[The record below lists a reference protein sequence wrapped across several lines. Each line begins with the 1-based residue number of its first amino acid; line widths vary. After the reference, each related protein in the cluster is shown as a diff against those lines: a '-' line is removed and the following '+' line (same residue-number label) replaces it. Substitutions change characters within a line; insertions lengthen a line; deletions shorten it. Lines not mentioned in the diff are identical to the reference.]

1 MKVLVKETLSQH
13 KFKDTNGY
21 LICTDCILARTG
33 NQTYKK
39 NEVLSTDDESEVE
52 VDRPY
57 NEVFDSRTLASFE
70 NVPLCK
76 DHPDEDVT
84 PENHNSYSVGFV
96 RNIRQGKDGNL
107 DVIIGDLVITD
118 ADVIKLVEDG
128 EYCELSCGYNTDIVG
143 DDKNGYK
150 QTNIR
155 GNHVALCECGRA
167 GNARIVDSIT
177 KDSEYRIVSYNNKWY
192 YEIKQDDGFTK
203 LVGPYSSEK
212 EAREYFMKHR
222 PNEKLKDSR
231 EVYLQELKKGDTCKD
246 PYYNDEYK
254 IEEILSDG
262 YYRVR
267 SLESGKVFTL
277 TPRKR
282 VVIDSVRDSNIIA
295 NVYNKSGKLLE
306 TKHFTSRSQLDNYV
320 NMIDNLVDMTAN
332 NDVLYKNKL
341 GQLGS
346 QDVWKIIVGD
356 SVKDANFN
364 VGQKFRTRATVEL
377 DDGYLGLSSSQE
389 YELKRY
395 AERFGYDMREVYNGL
410 NSRVSREGM
419 SLQKAIED
427 IENKMAA
434 SKSLY
439 DSAIKDSYVKTV
451 YKDTKSNLYIEY
463 ELDSKVFYI
472 ASDDDKDT
480 QVFKSLE
487 EAKRYLERNRND
499 LTRIL
504 LQDSAIQDK
513 SIADAKLVIPMR
525 TARENLPDIDEGLHW
540 YNTRYGSLN
549 FNKNDSYLTIEGSQS
564 DLDKFVKQYHLND
577 SINDMAD
584 MSRFEPM
591 KSETREIFQ
600 QPDKRTIANIESF
613 VRNVEQYNKKPDAQ
627 IENLIRSLYEDIV
640 ADYDADVKDFGKD
653 KVKNHRYY
661 ANFINALKKLDNKV
675 KGVKMIDSIVGDS
688 SKYTFVVDVSR
699 ADREEVSKF
708 ITVARR
714 VGFTTEIRGYN
725 VLLKNGDAL
734 MLRKLESMI
743 SSRNIYFDDV
753 IVNDS
758 DEVVKD
764 ELYSLRE
771 LREMRIGNY
780 KESDIYKVNGKYST
794 NPNTSKERFDSL
806 EEVKKYIDNKYN
818 RDSLASTNEEVTK
831 DLEKNLKNFT
841 KDEIVTRAVDLG
853 KYSKYDSLVMKKAN
867 DFNVRLYGEGN
878 LVKADGDLRD
888 IRSFVN
894 FLNNYHSAGARIT
907 DSKPDLI
914 QIFKISKKLVR

>member
-39 NEVLSTDDESEVE
+39 NEVLTTDDESEIE

-57 NEVFDSRTLASFE
+57 GEVFDSRTLASFE

-282 VVIDSVRDSNIIA
+282 VVIDSVRDSNIVA

-306 TKHFTSRSQLDNYV
+306 TKRFTSRSQLDNYV
-320 NMIDNLVDMTAN
+320 NMLDNLIDMTADN
-332 NDVLYKNKL
+332 GVLYKNKL

-346 QDVWKIIVGD
+346 QDVWKIVVGD
-356 SVKDANFN
+356 SIKDVNFN
-364 VGQKFRTRATVEL
+364 VGQKFRTRNNDIRQIIKIEP
-377 DDGYLGLSSSQE
+377 YLGKMSVFTQTLHNGVPS
-389 YELKRY
+389 
-395 AERFGYDMREVYNGL
+395 GTIEVL
-410 NSRVSREGM
+410 RVDHFKEEVTKG
-419 SLQKAIED
+419 IFTP
-427 IENKMAA
+427 IT
-434 SKSLY
+434 

-451 YKDTKSNLYIEY
+451 YKDTKSKLYIEY

-708 ITVARR
+708 ITVAHR

>member
-13 KFKDTNGY
+13 KFKDANGY

-39 NEVLSTDDESEVE
+39 NEVLATDDESEIE

-57 NEVFDSRTLASFE
+57 GEVFDSRTLASFE

-76 DHPDEDVT
+76 DHPNEDVT

-282 VVIDSVRDSNIIA
+282 VVIDSVRDSNVVA
-295 NVYNKSGKLLE
+295 NVYNKHGKLLE
-306 TKHFTSRSQLDNYV
+306 TKHFASRSQLDNYV
-320 NMIDNLVDMTAN
+320 NMIDNLIDMTAD
-332 NDVLYKNKL
+332 NDVLYKNRL

-346 QDVWKIIVGD
+346 QDVWKIVVGD
-356 SVKDANFN
+356 SIKDDYFKEEVKKGIFTPMTDSA
-364 VGQKFRTRATVEL
+364 VEL
-377 DDGYLGLSSSQE
+377 DDGYLGLSSRE
-389 YELKRY
+389 EDELRRY
-395 AERFGYDMREVYNGL
+395 AERFGYDMRAVWDGL
-410 NSRVSREGM
+410 DLRVKREGM
-419 SLQKAIED
+419 SLQKAIID
-427 IENKMAA
+427 LENKMVAQ
-434 SKSLY
+434 KSLY
-439 DSAIKDSYVKTV
+439 DSSIK
-451 YKDTKSNLYIEY
+451 
-463 ELDSKVFYI
+463 
-472 ASDDDKDT
+472 
-480 QVFKSLE
+480 
-487 EAKRYLERNRND
+487 
-499 LTRIL
+499 
-504 LQDSAIQDK
+504 DK
-513 SIADAKLVIPMR
+513 SIADAKLVISMR
-525 TARENLPDIDEGLHW
+525 TARENLPDIDEDLHW

-549 FNKNDSYLTIEGSQS
+549 FNTNGSYLTIEGDQS

-600 QPDKRTIANIESF
+600 QPDKRTVANIESF

-627 IENLIRSLYEDIV
+627 IENLIKSLYEDIV

-661 ANFINALKKLDNKV
+661 ANFITALKKLDNKV
-675 KGVKMIDSIVGDS
+675 KGVKIIDSMIGDG
-688 SKYTFVVDVSR
+688 SKYTFVIDVSR

-714 VGFTTEIRGYN
+714 VGFTTEIRGYT

-758 DEVVKD
+758 GEVAKD
-764 ELYSLRE
+764 ELYSLQE

-806 EEVKKYIDNKYN
+806 EEVKKYIDNKYS

-831 DLEKNLKNFT
+831 SLEKNLKNFT

-853 KYSKYDSLVMKKAN
+853 KYSKYDSLVMKKAS
-867 DFNVRLYGEGN
+867 DFNVKLLGEGS
-878 LVKADGDLRD
+878 LVKVEGDLRD
-888 IRSFVN
+888 IQNFVN